1 MLNQPSG
8 HPAAR
13 RSSPVGVVA
22 IRLVRALQFGTAEL
36 SYVQTSSL
44 PGGNLPGNWNK
55 DHLRES
61 TVADS
66 SICPS
71 GDR

>member
-22 IRLVRALQFGTAEL
+22 IRLARALQFGTAEL

-44 PGGNLPGNWNK
+44 PGGILPGNWNK

-61 TVADS
+61 TVVDS